1 VTRDES
7 RHPAS
12 EIAKLLAR
20 RPAAR
25 VFRAPGRVN
34 LIGEHTDYNG
44 GFVMPAAID
53 LATYVAVETR
63 DDRELLVSS
72 ERFDQRRQFPLD
84 DPHARAEGAW
94 SDYVRGVAVTLQRAG
109 FRLSG
114 ATLSI
119 RSDVPVGS
127 GLSSSAAL
135 EVACA
140 QALLAVSGASLPGP
154 ELARLCQR
162 AENDFVG
169 VQCGIM
175 DQFASCCARADHAM
189 LLDCRSLAFR
199 MIPLPAR
206 VRLVI
211 CDTKVRRELQF
222 AGYNQRRAECEQGV
236 RMLQSV
242 DPSIR
247 SLRDASLAILERA
260 RLPEIIQRRCRHV
273 IKENS
278 RTLLAAETLESDD
291 LALFGRLMYASHE
304 SLRDDYQVSCPE
316 LDLMVRIAQTL
327 PGVYG
332 SRMTGAGFG
341 GCTLSLVHQEQAA
354 EFGRK
359 ISEEYQRTTGIEP
372 DVWTCRTADGGSEII
387 PDPA

>member
-1 VTRDES
+1 MISDES
-7 RHPAS
+7 S
-12 EIAKLLAR
+12 WLAR
-20 RPAAR
+20 RPATR

-53 LATYVAVETR
+53 LATYVAVEAR

-72 ERFDQRRQFPLD
+72 ENFDQPRQFPLN
-84 DPHARAEGAW
+84 DPDARAEGAW
-94 SDYVRGVAVTLQRAG
+94 SDYVRGVAVTLERAG
-109 FRLSG
+109 FHLRG

-140 QALLAVSGASLPGP
+140 QALLAVSGTSLPGP

-162 AENDFVG
+162 AENEFVG

-175 DQFASCCARADHAM
+175 DQFASCCGRADHAM
-189 LLDCRSLAFR
+189 LLDCRSFAWR

-211 CDTKVRRELQF
+211 CDTKVRRQLQS
-222 AGYNQRRAECEQGV
+222 GDYNHRRAECEQGV

-260 RLPEIIQRRCRHV
+260 RLPEIIHRRCRHV

-278 RTLLAAETLESDD
+278 RTLRAAEALESDD
-291 LALFGRLMYASHE
+291 LALFGRLMSESHE

-316 LDLMVRIAQTL
+316 LDLMVRIAQAL

-341 GCTLSLVHQEQAA
+341 GCTLALLDQERAA
-354 EFGRK
+354 EFARK
-359 ISEEYQRTTGIEP
+359 ITDEYQRTTAINL
-372 DVWTCRTADGGSEII
+372 DVWTCRTAGGASEIL
-387 PDPA
+387 PVPAP